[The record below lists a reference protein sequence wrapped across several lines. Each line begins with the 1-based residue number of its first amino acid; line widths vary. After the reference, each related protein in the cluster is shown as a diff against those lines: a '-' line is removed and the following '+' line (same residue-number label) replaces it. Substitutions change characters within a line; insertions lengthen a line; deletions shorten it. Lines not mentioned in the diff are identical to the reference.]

1 MLLRWSYVEQSFP
14 DINSAEFHDI
24 KGLEGYTMSD
34 EVLKWSVL
42 LQKMFDAMLLMLTL
56 FIKKND
62 DIKTR

>member
-1 MLLRWSYVEQSFP
+1 
-14 DINSAEFHDI
+14 
-24 KGLEGYTMSD
+24 MSD